1 MPDINLLPWREEL
14 REERKRQF
22 FSAMIL
28 TAILA
33 GIIGFAWHSRV
44 NVIIDAQERR
54 NEMLE
59 VEISALDTQ
68 ANEIRE
74 LKKRKN
80 EMLDRMEVIKGLQTN
95 RPEIVKLYDQLVQVV
110 PDGVYLSSFEVDGN
124 SVSME
129 GKAES
134 NNRISTFMRQLDRSG
149 KFSSPNL
156 TKVTAD
162 RELGDQ
168 GSQFSMAALVVDDI
182 KVVESR

>member
-22 FSAMIL
+22 FSALVL
-28 TAILA
+28 TAVLA
-33 GIIGFAWHSRV
+33 GIIGFAWNTWV
-44 NVIIDAQERR
+44 NSFVDAQERR
-54 NEMLE
+54 NQMLE
-59 VEISALDTQ
+59 TEISALDTQ
-68 ANEIRE
+68 ANEIRK
-74 LKKRKN
+74 LKKQKS

-110 PDGVYLSSFEVDGN
+110 PDGVYISSFTVNG
-124 SVSME
+124 SSASLE

-134 NNRISTFMRQLDRSG
+134 NNRISSFMRQLDRSE
-149 KFSSPNL
+149 KFEQPNL

-168 GSQFSMAALVVDDI
+168 GSQFTMAVKIVDQAA
-182 KVVESR
+182 KG